1 MSFMKGMKWRIAEYP
16 EGFAI
21 ELKGVGNDWQELEV
35 HATAVA
41 ADTALSELLA
51 IFRSADTALSE
62 LLAIFREGTR
72 KPARVIREETV

>member
-51 IFRSADTALSE
+51 IFR
-62 LLAIFREGTR
+62 EGTR